1 MHNISTRKTEKQ
13 AVNKFEDLILR
24 INYADYNF
32 NVDDTG
38 ISWDGEINLYHG
50 IIDNKENFDYSIKTQ
65 IKGRSTTI
73 KRLQDKR
80 KFDVDKVD
88 LENYLKEDGTMF
100 LLALFKDIDD
110 FKLYYAPLLPY
121 NLRKYLK
128 EQPNS
133 KNQIKIKLKE
143 IKDAKHFEKV
153 LRDFAIDKQEQK
165 RISENVFEQGDLL
178 INNENVF
185 KFYDWRSKESNIV
198 ELLGEEKYLY
208 QYDELNNITNITCA
222 KISKIK
228 EPLKINI
235 SNKSGQSFYSTAD
248 YIITSEGNRILF
260 GNTFELDYSNRI
272 FNFKIQGTLNERCE
286 QLNFIKC
293 VMQDSGFIVNEDFI
307 PLIIEEKD
315 KVQFNMQ
322 YDLYNKINNFL
333 KNHKITKD
341 LDLEKWSNKDI
352 NDLMIWISSIDD
364 HKPIKIKELDISAI
378 GSIKINEL
386 RFSIFADKRNDGGFD
401 VYSLWNTKPSGKYIF
416 TYKNSETQV
425 NTKNFYS
432 VLNKQAYA
440 SDDVNIDEMKKEM
453 EEYKLVPNEEL
464 LLNLQVLEIIK
475 AYDYNNNDKLL
486 DYALYLI
493 EIIENYESIKDVVY
507 INRMQICKRKNMLSD
522 EMKLTL
528 LEIKNRHEDLFYKI
542 SVDLLIDNNV
552 EAKLSFSKLNNEEQ
566 ILYKD
571 FPISIYL

>member
-185 KFYDWRSKESNIV
+185 KFYD
-198 ELLGEEKYLY
+198 
-208 QYDELNNITNITCA
+208 
-222 KISKIK
+222 
-228 EPLKINI
+228 
-235 SNKSGQSFYSTAD
+235 
-248 YIITSEGNRILF
+248 
-260 GNTFELDYSNRI
+260 
-272 FNFKIQGTLNERCE
+272 
-286 QLNFIKC
+286 
-293 VMQDSGFIVNEDFI
+293 
-307 PLIIEEKD
+307 
-315 KVQFNMQ
+315 
-322 YDLYNKINNFL
+322 
-333 KNHKITKD
+333 
-341 LDLEKWSNKDI
+341 
-352 NDLMIWISSIDD
+352 
-364 HKPIKIKELDISAI
+364 
-378 GSIKINEL
+378 
-386 RFSIFADKRNDGGFD
+386 
-401 VYSLWNTKPSGKYIF
+401 
-416 TYKNSETQV
+416 
-425 NTKNFYS
+425 
-432 VLNKQAYA
+432 
-440 SDDVNIDEMKKEM
+440 
-453 EEYKLVPNEEL
+453 
-464 LLNLQVLEIIK
+464 
-475 AYDYNNNDKLL
+475 
-486 DYALYLI
+486 
-493 EIIENYESIKDVVY
+493 
-507 INRMQICKRKNMLSD
+507 
-522 EMKLTL
+522 
-528 LEIKNRHEDLFYKI
+528 
-542 SVDLLIDNNV
+542 
-552 EAKLSFSKLNNEEQ
+552 
-566 ILYKD
+566 
-571 FPISIYL
+571 

>member
-73 KRLQDKR
+73 KRLQEKR

-248 YIITSEGNRILF
+248 YTITSEGNRILF

-352 NDLMIWISSIDD
+352 NYLMIWISSIDD

-507 INRMQICKRKNMLSD
+507 INRMQICKRKNLLSD

>member
-1 MHNISTRKTEKQ
+1 
-13 AVNKFEDLILR
+13 
-24 INYADYNF
+24 
-32 NVDDTG
+32 
-38 ISWDGEINLYHG
+38 
-50 IIDNKENFDYSIKTQ
+50 
-65 IKGRSTTI
+65 
-73 KRLQDKR
+73 
-80 KFDVDKVD
+80 
-88 LENYLKEDGTMF
+88 
-100 LLALFKDIDD
+100 
-110 FKLYYAPLLPY
+110 
-121 NLRKYLK
+121 
-128 EQPNS
+128 
-133 KNQIKIKLKE
+133 
-143 IKDAKHFEKV
+143 
-153 LRDFAIDKQEQK
+153 
-165 RISENVFEQGDLL
+165 
-178 INNENVF
+178 
-185 KFYDWRSKESNIV
+185 
-198 ELLGEEKYLY
+198 
-208 QYDELNNITNITCA
+208 
-222 KISKIK
+222 
-228 EPLKINI
+228 
-235 SNKSGQSFYSTAD
+235 
-248 YIITSEGNRILF
+248 
-260 GNTFELDYSNRI
+260 
-272 FNFKIQGTLNERCE
+272 
-286 QLNFIKC
+286 
-293 VMQDSGFIVNEDFI
+293 MQDSGFIVNEDFI